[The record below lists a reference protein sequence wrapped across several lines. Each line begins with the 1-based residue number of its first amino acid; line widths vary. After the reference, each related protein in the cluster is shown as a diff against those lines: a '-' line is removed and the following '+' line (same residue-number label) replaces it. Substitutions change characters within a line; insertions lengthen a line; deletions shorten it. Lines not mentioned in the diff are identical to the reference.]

1 MLCKTAEIQEILVDL
16 SSILWLI
23 KPENSNLLLK
33 MIKTKHGGSQ
43 GVRSQKDKTQLSVFN
58 ETMELN
64 QTQGD
69 MMCLSK
75 PSVCETAQIQE
86 IVVVLSSSLWL
97 IKPDI
102 SVPFCGS
109 TVLIKTKKQVV
120 LSLKSHE
127 PRNCGQSSSNSQF
140 QRKTNKVHCW
150 C

>member
-1 MLCKTAEIQEILVDL
+1 MCKTAEIQEILVDL

-43 GVRSQKDKTQLSVFN
+43 GERSQNDKAQLSVFN

-69 MMCLSK
+69 MICLSK
-75 PSVCETAQIQE
+75 PSVCEIAQIQE
-86 IVVVLSSSLWL
+86 IVVVLSSSRWS

-102 SVPFCGS
+102 SVPVCGS
-109 TVLIKTKKQVV
+109 TLYLVQPSGLDCGTGRK
-120 LSLKSHE
+120 E
-127 PRNCGQSSSNSQF
+127 RNLTPSF
-140 QRKTNKVHCW
+140 T
-150 C
+150 